1 MARKKANYPLVEGL
15 EITTLAAEGKAMGRW
30 NDVVVFVPLTV
41 PGDVVDVQI
50 RSKRRRFMEG
60 FVVRYVRKSPL
71 RAEAFCAHFGVCG
84 GCKWQNLPYEEQLRF
99 KTEQVRDQL
108 TRIGKIALPQI
119 APCLGSEQTRFYRNK
134 LEFTFADR
142 RWLTRE
148 EVESGTD
155 FDAAPALGFHIPN
168 MFDKVLDIRKCW
180 LQPDPSNGIRMEA
193 KRFCVENGYTFHNA
207 RSHEGLM
214 RNMIVRT
221 ASTGEVMV
229 IVVFGEDDRERIAA
243 LLDHLAANFP
253 QITSLFYIVNTKFND
268 SVGDLDPVCYKGKD
282 HIVEE
287 MEGLRFKVG
296 PKSFYQT
303 NSAQAYE
310 LYKVAREFAD
320 LKPEDV
326 LYDLYTGTGTIA
338 NFCAARCSRVVGVEY
353 VPEAIADAK
362 VNSQINGIG
371 NTVFY
376 AGDMKQVLSD
386 GFVAAN
392 GRPDVIILDPPRA
405 GVDEPVILV
414 FWGDHYN
421 PIDSNYD
428 VFTSSGYASDS
439 SADPRLH
446 QTTLLMWSNYTDKP
460 VDLGT
465 IAAYDISPVMMN
477 LYGLEQPLYF
487 QLLNRQLQVA
497 DRANTRGTVMNLDGT
512 TTQIPSSLQESWSQ
526 KHWLLQY
533 DLMFGKGYA
542 LSRMGME
549 SLSSTQTDE

>member
-15 EITTLAAEGKAMGRW
+15 EITTLVAEGKAMGRW

-60 FVVRYVRKSPL
+60 FVVRYVKKSPL
-71 RAEAFCAHFGVCG
+71 RAEAFCEHFGVCG

-99 KTEQVRDQL
+99 KTGQVRDQL
-108 TRIGKIALPQI
+108 ARIGKIALPEI
-119 APCLGSEQTRFYRNK
+119 APCLGSARTQFYRNK

-148 EVESGTD
+148 EIESAGD
-155 FDAAPALGFHIPN
+155 IGDAPAVGFHIPG

-229 IVVFGEDDRERIAA
+229 IVVFNSDDRPRITA
-243 LLDHLAANFP
+243 LMDHLAAKFP
-253 QITSLFYIVNTKFND
+253 EITSLFYIVNTKFND
-268 SVGDLDPVCYKGKD
+268 SVGDLDPVCYCGKD
-282 HIVEE
+282 HIIEE

-310 LYKVAREFAD
+310 LYKVARDFAD
-320 LKPEDV
+320 LRPGDV

-338 NFCAARCSRVVGVEY
+338 NFCAARCARVVGVEY

-362 VNSQINGIG
+362 VNSELNGIE

-376 AGDMKQVLSD
+376 AGDMKAVLDD

-405 GVDEPVILV
+405 GVDEPVIEVILRAAPERIV
-414 FWGDHYN
+414 YVSCN
-421 PIDSNYD
+421 PATQARD
-428 VFTSSGYASDS
+428 
-439 SADPRLH
+439 L
-446 QTTLLMWSNYTDKP
+446 QLMDAAYRVEAVQP
-460 VDLGT
+460 VD
-465 IAAYDISPVMMN
+465 
-477 LYGLEQPLYF
+477 
-487 QLLNRQLQVA
+487 
-497 DRANTRGTVMNLDGT
+497 
-512 TTQIPSSLQESWSQ
+512 
-526 KHWLLQY
+526 
-533 DLMFGKGYA
+533 MFPHTHHVENVVK
-542 LSRMGME
+542 LVRR
-549 SLSSTQTDE
+549 